1 MVWLFDRLKLKINNY
16 IIIDNFFPE
25 KICKQ
30 LRSYALNDPIVNG
43 DDWKTHI
50 SKTFD
55 FDYSHSSLKFIADN
69 YVASKVSFLK
79 KDSYNRSWSNVY
91 ENFTG
96 GVAPHIDPGS
106 YFTVNIWVTS
116 DDAILDKSKNGL
128 KVYKKKYNKMNHG
141 GVVEEEFIKTTSYD
155 IIPYRYNRAVVFRGN
170 TVHETN
176 EVSMKSGDENK
187 RINYTFLY
195 NK

>member
-1 MVWLFDRLKLKINNY
+1 M
-16 IIIDNFFPE
+16 
-25 KICKQ
+25 
-30 LRSYALNDPIVNG
+30 
-43 DDWKTHI
+43 
-50 SKTFD
+50 
-55 FDYSHSSLKFIADN
+55 
-69 YVASKVSFLK
+69 
-79 KDSYNRSWSNVY
+79 
-91 ENFTG
+91 
-96 GVAPHIDPGS
+96 APHIDPGS

-176 EVSMKSGDENK
+176 DVSMKSGDENK